1 MLRTASGL
9 PSGGLVQALMKTS
22 SAAQMISEKVNRP
35 PSGPTAQKPQGS
47 SSPLFLSPSPQH
59 RFGRCR
65 PRPPQREPEVP
76 PPPAQCV
83 QSTEDQAAKHHQH
96 HLRVWGNSLEGPG
109 SGTFLSLHCP
119 GPFSSSSPV
128 PTLSS
133 QGHWPAHSTL
143 AFQMQMVRQHRE
155 EWFQQVPGPITETSE
170 PRFPHLTNGVH
181 AEFQVDMQRG

>member
-47 SSPLFLSPSPQH
+47 SSPLFPSPSPQH

-76 PPPAQCV
+76 PPPAPSVCRALRTRQ
-83 QSTEDQAAKHHQH
+83 QSTI
-96 HLRVWGNSLEGPG
+96 NIISG
-109 SGTFLSLHCP
+109 SGGTHWKVLAPGHFSACTALGLSPRHPLSLLCLLRATGQP
-119 GPFSSSSPV
+119 TPPWPFRCR
-128 PTLSS
+128 
-133 QGHWPAHSTL
+133 W
-143 AFQMQMVRQHRE
+143 
-155 EWFQQVPGPITETSE
+155 
-170 PRFPHLTNGVH
+170 
-181 AEFQVDMQRG
+181 

>member
-9 PSGGLVQALMKTS
+9 LSGGLVQALMKMS

-35 PSGPTAQKPQGS
+35 PSGPIAQKPQGS
-47 SSPLFLSPSPQH
+47 SSPLFPSPSPQH
-59 RFGRCR
+59 RFRRCR
-65 PRPPQREPEVP
+65 PRPPQREPKVTP
-76 PPPAQCV
+76 PPPPMC
-83 QSTEDQAAKHHQH
+83 AAKHHQH
-96 HLRVWGNSLEGPG
+96 HLRVWGSSLEGPV

-128 PTLSS
+128 PTLPS

-143 AFQMQMVRQHRE
+143 AFQMQMVRQRWE
-155 EWFQQVPGPITETSE
+155 ERVQQVPGPITSE
-170 PRFPHLTNGVH
+170 PGFPHLTNGVR

>member
-76 PPPAQCV
+76 PPPPPSVCRALRTRQ
-83 QSTEDQAAKHHQH
+83 QSTI
-96 HLRVWGNSLEGPG
+96 NIISG
-109 SGTFLSLHCP
+109 SGGTHWKVLAPGHFSAMPSKLPWAFLLVIPCPYFVFSGPLASPLHL
-119 GPFSSSSPV
+119 G
-128 PTLSS
+128 LSDAD
-133 QGHWPAHSTL
+133 G
-143 AFQMQMVRQHRE
+143 
-155 EWFQQVPGPITETSE
+155 ET
-170 PRFPHLTNGVH
+170 
-181 AEFQVDMQRG
+181 A